1 MNLTDAA
8 KGAAVGAMQ
17 TVKGVMDGG
26 TGMAASIADGI
37 TGTNTATKL
46 NQQANDMLGKLLTGK
61 KRGNGPHL

>member
-26 TGMAASIADGI
+26 SKMAASIADGI
-37 TGTNTATKL
+37 TGTNTATELDKS
-46 NQQANDMLGKLLTGK
+46 ADDMFSRMFSAK

>member
-1 MNLTDAA
+1 MDLTDAA

-37 TGTNTATKL
+37 TGTNTATEL
-46 NQQANDMLGKLLTGK
+46 NKRTDDMFSRMFSGK